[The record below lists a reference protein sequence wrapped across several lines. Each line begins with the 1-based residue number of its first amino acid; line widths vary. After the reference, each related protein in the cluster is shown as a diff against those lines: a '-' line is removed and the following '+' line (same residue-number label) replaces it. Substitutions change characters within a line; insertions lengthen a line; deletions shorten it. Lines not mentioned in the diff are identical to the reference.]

1 MIWDKKKKEHTA
13 HHLIPSKLL
22 FPNQEFQWVTHD
34 RQRRETVPS
43 SCFENTSITKKPDV
57 LNSATHTKKNK
68 IKQISVRCL
77 VDWIMSA
84 LGKYY
89 ILFTVIYEL
98 PWFEYCAEFWIDFM
112 VSGTKIMR
120 IIVPSYS
127 DNTLG
132 KFMWSFNS
140 RCSISFICW
149 TLNTELWLQ
158 ITLNA
163 FIIFRAAHY
172 LAFELIHMRCVNET
186 MVNYGQSGCMLPI
199 SSLSVVRARQRAT
212 IHRYDCLIRTI
223 RRACDCEWRTK
234 WCNHFSTPPKAENHI
249 TYKR

>member
-1 MIWDKKKKEHTA
+1 MSHPWPSEKRDCAEQLFWKHVHNKK
-13 HHLIPSKLL
+13 
-22 FPNQEFQWVTHD
+22 N
-34 RQRRETVPS
+34 
-43 SCFENTSITKKPDV
+43 PDV

-68 IKQISVRCL
+68 IKQISVLCL

-98 PWFEYCAEFWIDFM
+98 PWFEFCAEFWIDFM

-149 TLNTELWLQ
+149 TLSTELWLQ

-163 FIIFRAAHY
+163 FTIFRTAHY

-186 MVNYGQSGCMLPI
+186 MVNYG
-199 SSLSVVRARQRAT
+199 
-212 IHRYDCLIRTI
+212 
-223 RRACDCEWRTK
+223 
-234 WCNHFSTPPKAENHI
+234 
-249 TYKR
+249 